1 MGEGWGEK
9 SGGREKEEKESRK
22 RMEGGR
28 MIKQMWKILTF
39 GESEDSLYR
48 FSTFLKSEIMSKQ
61 KF

>member
-1 MGEGWGEK
+1 MGREEW
-9 SGGREKEEKESRK
+9 GREKEEKESRK
-22 RMEGGR
+22 RMEGVR